1 MGKIYKKAGH
11 GSFGNILYVD
21 KAITNKFK
29 RNVLRLG
36 MSRSVLGLVETLH
49 KIIVMIRFSSQS
61 VNLLLVAQVW
71 HLLKR
76 AR

>member
-1 MGKIYKKAGH
+1 M
-11 GSFGNILYVD
+11 FGNILNVD

-36 MSRSVLGLVETLH
+36 MSRSVLGLVETLQ

-61 VNLLLVAQVW
+61 ANLLLVAQVW